1 MLLYVTMT
9 LWTPWIIYF
18 WVSILALCVSPS
30 CSILINSRLRV
41 SSLITSNVLFSMP
54 PTDCLT
60 VLKRVPEM
68 DVTRQLSFAQQFV
81 DRVLSLVKNDDYWV

>member
-1 MLLYVTMT
+1 MDPVDHILLGIDSGPLRFPV
-9 LWTPWIIYF
+9 P
-18 WVSILALCVSPS
+18 VRSSSI
-30 CSILINSRLRV
+30 
-41 SSLITSNVLFSMP
+41 TGNVLFSMP

-81 DRVLSLVKNDDYWV
+81 DRVLPLVKNDDYWV